1 MVPVSPEAAAL
12 AKMVNYPV
20 NLNTGVPDISIPL
33 YTIEAG
39 GMVLPVTLQYHA
51 GGFKINEHST
61 RTGLGWSLSCDLQI
75 TRTINGRDDFD
86 YRVQIIVTLNQ
97 ILQF

>member
-1 MVPVSPEAAAL
+1 MAKLRVYSEAAAL

-20 NLNTGVPDISIPL
+20 YLNTGVPDISIPL
-33 YTIEAG
+33 YTIETG

-61 RTGLGWSLSCDLQI
+61 RAGLGWSLSCDLQI
-75 TRTINGRDDFD
+75 TRTINGLDDFD
-86 YRVQIIVTLNQ
+86 YRGYL
-97 ILQF
+97 